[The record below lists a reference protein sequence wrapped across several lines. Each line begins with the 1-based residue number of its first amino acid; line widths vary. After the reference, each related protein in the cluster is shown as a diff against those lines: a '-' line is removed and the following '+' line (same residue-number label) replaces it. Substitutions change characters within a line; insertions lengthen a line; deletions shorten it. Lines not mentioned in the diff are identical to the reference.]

1 MRRLAITLALWLV
14 SAAALAQDVTFAT
27 VDVFLDS
34 ENPVAAW
41 QFELDDRNGVMQ
53 VVGVEQGEASA
64 FTRVPYYD
72 LDAVQRGDADRIIV
86 ADYTLADVNQ
96 LPSGRFRLA
105 TIHVMLRGDDA
116 DLNLNLVTATTYD
129 GERTDARASF
139 AVRQGSEQ

>member
-1 MRRLAITLALWLV
+1 MRRLVISLALWLA
-14 SAAALAQDVTFAT
+14 SAMVLAQDVTFAT
-27 VDVFLDS
+27 VDIFLDS

-41 QFELDDRNGVMQ
+41 QFELDDRNNVMQ
-53 VVGVEQGEASA
+53 VVGVEQGEAAA

-72 LDAVQRGDADRIIV
+72 LDAVQRGEADRIIV
-86 ADYTLADVNQ
+86 ADYTLADVDQ

-129 GERTDARASF
+129 GERTDAHASF
-139 AVRQGSEQ
+139 SVRQGSEQ